1 MPINFGVTSTL
12 IFPVWLRNRI
22 ISAGS
27 EPIHSHTEKS
37 CLASLKNMNHKINSS
52 FVRPV
57 GGYKTG
63 FNLINFHF
71 NTRGKLL
78 PITRKQGVKMRYLE
92 NLQNHLIFELISLAA
107 LSNFNFLFIII
118 IPKYFNKK
126 HNFIETKNPYHFKE

>member
-1 MPINFGVTSTL
+1 MYYYLLWLQVLQCMSKFRKLKEIIFSKDFNKELWEKMPINFGVTSTL

-78 PITRKQGVKMRYLE
+78 PFTRKQGVKMRYLE
-92 NLQNHLIFELISLAA
+92 KKLYQ
-107 LSNFNFLFIII
+107 LFF
-118 IPKYFNKK
+118 YS
-126 HNFIETKNPYHFKE
+126 